1 MESKKNYYA
10 IIPASVR
17 YDEKIRPNAKLLYG
31 ELTALSNERGYCWAS
46 NQYFAELYGVSKK
59 SVSNWISELR
69 DGGYIHV
76 EMTYKNG
83 SKEIDVRKIYI
94 NPMEVMGEGY
104 GRNVP
109 DPMEEKFHTPME
121 KKVKDN
127 NTVFNNTIN
136 NTTKDILSGK
146 PDGVDYNLIIDYLN
160 EKARTSF
167 RSGTKATQRL
177 IDARI
182 NEGFGVD
189 DFKIVIDNKVL
200 DWARDERMMQYLRP
214 QTLFGT
220 KFEAYLNEKPKK
232 EQRAKQE
239 MGAKLS
245 EQLGF

>member
-1 MESKKNYYA
+1 MKQNKSYYA
-10 IIPASVR
+10 IIPATVR

-31 ELTALSNERGYCWAS
+31 ELTALSNEKGYCWAS
-46 NQYFAELYGVSKK
+46 NQYFADLYGVSKK

-76 EMTYKNG
+76 EMTYKEG

-94 NPMEVMGEGY
+94 NPMEVLGEGY

-127 NTVFNNTIN
+127 NTSFNNTIN
-136 NTTKDILSGK
+136 NTSKDILSDK
-146 PDGVDYNLIIDYLN
+146 SNGVDYKIIIGYLN
-160 EKARTSF
+160 ERAGTSF

-177 IDARI
+177 IDARV
-182 NEGFGVD
+182 NEGFDVD
-189 DFKIVIDNKVL
+189 DFKTVIDNKVL
-200 DWARDERMMQYLRP
+200 DWLRDEKMEQYLRP

-232 EQRAKQE
+232 EQKAKQE
-239 MGAKLS
+239 MGVKLS
-245 EQLGF
+245 EELGF

>member
-1 MESKKNYYA
+1 MKQKKNYYA

-17 YDEKIRPNAKLLYG
+17 YDEKIRANAKLLYG
-31 ELTALSNERGYCWAS
+31 ELTALSNEKGYCWAS

-76 EMTYKNG
+76 EMTYKDG

-94 NPMEVMGEGY
+94 APMEVLGEGY
-104 GRNVP
+104 GRNLLGG
-109 DPMEEKFHTPME
+109 MEEKFHRGME
-121 KKVKDN
+121 EKVKDN
-127 NTVFNNTIN
+127 NTSFNNTIN
-136 NTTKDILSGK
+136 NTKDILSGK
-146 PDGVDYNLIIDYLN
+146 PNGVDYKEIVDYLN
-160 EKARTSF
+160 EKAGTNF

-177 IDARI
+177 IDARV
-182 NEGFGVD
+182 NEGFDVD
-189 DFKIVIDNKVL
+189 DFKVVVDNKVS
-200 DWARDERMMQYLRP
+200 DWLRDEKMVQYLRP

-245 EQLGF
+245 EELGF